1 MTLIGSGT
9 ITRKLVGSATL
20 GTLAPTT
27 TGGIEIDLLEGGDSA
42 SSFGGESPATV
53 QITVRKDTND
63 NWVANNTI
71 LAAGEI
77 GYIIEDK
84 QFFVGDGTTA
94 YTDLTDANYIVHL
107 DDFVSALN
115 SFDSR
120 FTSIESNVSTL
131 QSDLSDAQSD
141 ISALQSKTNDQDT
154 FLSQL
159 QLGLNDVVDTLSTQQ
174 SDLTDLGS
182 EVSTLQSDLTTN
194 VSALQGQIDT
204 LSGGVMMKYTLQFN
218 ASDVPSVAGSPFTII
233 TPTSGKTLLFIAA
246 CVSVICSSPSSK
258 SLDFTFNNGATYANP
273 ITTISVPDDI
283 NATISGTVGLG
294 LPYFTIDQILDLTL
308 ANSGVQ
314 SGDAQF
320 TLMIFYMEV

>member
-9 ITRKLVGSATL
+9 ITRKLVGSASL

-27 TGGIEIDLLEGGDSA
+27 VGGIEIDLLEGGDSV
-42 SSFGGESPATV
+42 SSFSGESPATV

-63 NWVANNTI
+63 NWVANNPI

-94 YTDLTDANYIVHL
+94 YQDLTDANYIVHWN
-107 DDFVSALN
+107 DFVSALN

-131 QSDLSDAQSD
+131 QSDVSTAQSD
-141 ISALQSKTNDQDT
+141 ISALQSKVDGQDT

-159 QLGLNDVVDTLSTQQ
+159 QQGLNDVVDDVSTQQ
-174 SDLTDLGS
+174 SSLNNLSNTVSSLQTDLTNN
-182 EVSTLQSDLTTN
+182 VSDL
-194 VSALQGQIDT
+194 LGQIDT

-218 ASDVPSVAGSPFTII
+218 ASDVPIIEGAPFDII

-246 CVSVICSSPSSK
+246 CVSVICDSPSTK
-258 SLDFTFNNGATYANP
+258 ALDFQFNNGASYPNP
-273 ITTISVPDDI
+273 ISTISVSDDV
-283 NATISGTVGLG
+283 NATTSGLVNVG
-294 LPYFTIDQILDLTL
+294 LPYLKDKQPLELLLT
-308 ANSGVQ
+308 NGGVEG
-314 SGDAQF
+314 GDAQY
-320 TLMIFYMEV
+320 TLTIFYMEV